1 MKKKALRIGVLNG
14 GGDCPGL
21 NAAIRAVSKSLMIN
35 CSAEIIGIYDG
46 FLGLIEQ
53 RIKPLDY
60 ADCSGILSQGG
71 TILGT
76 NNTASPFNY
85 KGKDVSSEVMDYY
98 LNLGLDGLVVIGG
111 DGTLSIAYELSK
123 LGMNIVGIPKTIDND
138 LMGTDRTFGFDTA
151 IGIVTD
157 ALDRLRTTGQSH
169 KRVMILETMGRYA
182 GWIALHAGIAGGAD
196 VIIIPEFAYDIDEV
210 AKACKSRMGEQHYSI
225 IVVAEG
231 AKQVGGQLTVRETN
245 EFGVEPIR
253 LGGVA
258 NVLKMQ
264 LEQKIDAEIRATI
277 LGHIQRGGSPSA
289 YDRVFATNL
298 GCYAA
303 SLVANKHFGTV
314 VVLKNNQLC
323 STSLKNVADKSRLVK
338 RETPALAT
346 ALSMGICFGNAEL
359 ITGLYSLKHDFPS
372 SLGSHSQRAK
382 A

>member
-1 MKKKALRIGVLNG
+1 MKKKAFRIGVLTG

-35 CSAEIIGIYDG
+35 CSAEIIGIHDG

-53 RIKPLDY
+53 RTKILNY
-60 ADCSGILSQGG
+60 VDCSGILSQGG

-76 NNTASPFNY
+76 NNSASPFDF
-85 KGKDVSSEVMDYY
+85 KGKDVSNEVMDYY
-98 LNLGLDGLVVIGG
+98 ISLGLDGLVVIGG
-111 DGTLSIAYELSK
+111 DGTLSIAYEMSK
-123 LGMNIVGIPKTIDND
+123 MGMNIVGIPKTIDND

-151 IGIVTD
+151 IGTVTD

-169 KRVMILETMGRYA
+169 KRIMILETMGRYA

-196 VIIIPEFAYDIDEV
+196 VIIIPEFAYDIDDV

-245 EFGVEPIR
+245 EFGADPIR
-253 LGGVA
+253 LGGIA

-264 LEQKIDAEIRATI
+264 LEKKIDAEIRATT

-314 VVLKNNQLC
+314 VVLKDNQLC
-323 STSLKNVADKSRLVK
+323 ISSLKNVADKSRLVK
-338 RETPALAT
+338 IDTPALAT
-346 ALSMGICFGNAEL
+346 ALSMGICFGNADL
-359 ITGLYSLKHDFPS
+359 ITGLYSLKREFPG
-372 SLGSHSQRAK
+372 SLGSHSLRAK

>member
-1 MKKKALRIGVLNG
+1 MKNKVLRIGVLTG

-35 CSAEIIGIYDG
+35 CSAEIIGIHDG

-60 ADCSGILSQGG
+60 ADCSGILSLGG

-76 NNTASPFNY
+76 NNTASPFNF
-85 KGKDVSSEVMDYY
+85 KGKDVSREVMDYY
-98 LNLGLDGLVVIGG
+98 LSLGLDGLVVIGG
-111 DGTLSIAYELSK
+111 DGTLSIAYQLSK
-123 LGMNIVGIPKTIDND
+123 MGMNIVGIPKTIDND

-196 VIIIPEFAYDIDEV
+196 VILLPEFAYDIDEV
-210 AKACKSRMGEQHYSI
+210 AEACKSRMGEQHYSI
-225 IVVAEG
+225 VVVAEG
-231 AKQVGGQLTVRETN
+231 AKEAGGELTVRETN
-245 EFGVEPIR
+245 ELGVEPIR

-264 LEQKIDAEIRATI
+264 LEQKIDAEIRATT

-289 YDRVFATNL
+289 YDRIFATNL

-314 VVLKNNQLC
+314 VVLKDNKLC
-323 STSLKNVADKSRLVK
+323 STSLKNVADKSRLVTT
-338 RETPALAT
+338 ETPALAS
-346 ALSMGICFGNAEL
+346 ALSMGICFGNADL
-359 ITGLYSLKHDFPS
+359 TPALHSFKHEIPG
-372 SLGSHSQRAK
+372 SLGTHWPRAK

>member
-1 MKKKALRIGVLNG
+1 MKKKALRIGVLTG

-76 NNTASPFNY
+76 NNTASPFNF

-264 LEQKIDAEIRATI
+264 LEQKIDAEIRATT

>member
-1 MKKKALRIGVLNG
+1 MKKKALRIGVLTG

-76 NNTASPFNY
+76 NNTASPFNF

-231 AKQVGGQLTVRETN
+231 AKQVDGQLTVRETN

-264 LEQKIDAEIRATI
+264 LEQKIDAEIRATT

-372 SLGSHSQRAK
+372 SLGSHSQMAK

>member
-98 LNLGLDGLVVIGG
+98 LNLELDGLVVIGG

-231 AKQVGGQLTVRETN
+231 AKQVDGQLTIRETN

-264 LEQKIDAEIRATI
+264 LEQKIDAEIRATT